1 MLTWSGYYW
10 LPRERDTNPMMYRV
24 SQKKRSLSF
33 LAIISGLNAAIVA
46 FKDSF
51 ELVRF
56 SAFF

>member
-1 MLTWSGYYW
+1 
-10 LPRERDTNPMMYRV
+10 MYRV

-56 SAFF
+56 SAFFWDQEMPN